1 MSHPAPQSY
10 AEGVRAGDSVRTSIS
25 RKIVAIVAA
34 LFLAFLTTVD
44 EATAQNPF
52 YISATDTTIYA
63 PDSGQIIGHGQYKI
77 SHVDGFEVVEGEDKY
92 LDGEYDHEEQR
103 LQPSVG
109 DLPPVLVYYQHRY
122 FNADGSDQY
131 EESLEARS
139 GNATCKFYE
148 SGVPDIRATILK
160 VPPDTYAGATQL
172 MLLVGRLREAAP
184 RITFHS
190 FNCIPEPKI
199 IAIEAAPLSGPA
211 AWAMYPGNLVKMEM
225 KPDLG
230 IFDVLVAPFIPK
242 VYAWFDPANAFNYVG
257 GRFDRYYKGRHV
269 LMVRTHDANPVAQS
283 SASAPPDV
291 DSPR

>member
-1 MSHPAPQSY
+1 MRP
-10 AEGVRAGDSVRTSIS
+10 T
-25 RKIVAIVAA
+25 AA
-34 LFLAFLTTVD
+34 R
-44 EATAQNPF
+44 
-52 YISATDTTIYA
+52 S
-63 PDSGQIIGHGQYKI
+63 SGTGNTKI
-77 SHVDGFEVVEGEDKY
+77 SPHVDGFEVVEGEDKY

-283 SASAPPDV
+283 SGFGAPGNTRCSHVNYSSCRESCADKNWRLNRRFAMFFAIAPGAL
-291 DSPR
+291 SSLPLMWKALAALTLCSW